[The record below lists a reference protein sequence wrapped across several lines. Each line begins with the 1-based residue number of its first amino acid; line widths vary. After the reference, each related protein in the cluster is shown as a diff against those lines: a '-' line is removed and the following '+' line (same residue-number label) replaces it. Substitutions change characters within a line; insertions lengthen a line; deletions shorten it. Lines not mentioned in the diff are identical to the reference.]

1 MQKSEKGW
9 KFYCFSVQHV
19 GSDAEK
25 IGSVFS
31 SILGEDV
38 RDIKIV
44 LSRDIAIDDTVMVFV
59 ECRNIENY
67 ISKLSTNRSIATAV
81 PSLKH
86 PAPISERELNA
97 FFRSIV
103 KKEHKF
109 SKGDFVKPM
118 VGCLAGLYGMV
129 LSIKG
134 EVVEVLFRFHMCST
148 KEKFTQDQLIFQY
161 KISDVLGRV
170 DSVDELVVKAMGSR
184 YAYNNKVQRP
194 KPKSKR
200 RVVRG

>member
-1 MQKSEKGW
+1 MQKSEKDW

-19 GSDAEK
+19 GGDAEK
-25 IGSVFS
+25 IGNVFS

-44 LSRDIAIDDTVMVFV
+44 LNREISTDDTVMVFV
-59 ECRNIENY
+59 ECRNIEDY
-67 ISKLSTNRSIATAV
+67 VTRLSTNRSIATAV

-129 LSIKG
+129 LSVK
-134 EVVEVLFRFHMCST
+134 EEMVEVLFRFHMRSIRD
-148 KEKFTQDQLIFQY
+148 KFTQDQLIFQY

-170 DSVDELVVKAMGSR
+170 DSVDEMVKNAMGNR

-194 KPKSKR
+194 RPKSNR

>member
-1 MQKSEKGW
+1 MQKSQKDW
-9 KFYCFSVQHV
+9 KFYCFSIQHV
-19 GSDAEK
+19 GTDAEK
-25 IGSVFS
+25 IGNVFS
-31 SILGEDV
+31 SILGGDV

-118 VGCLAGLYGMV
+118 VGCFAGLYGMV
-129 LSIKG
+129 LSVND
-134 EVVEVLFRFHMCST
+134 EVVEVLFRFHMRSI
-148 KEKFTQDQLIFQY
+148 KEKFAQDQLIFQY
-161 KISDVLGRV
+161 KISDILGCG
-170 DSVDELVVKAMGSR
+170 DSVDELVGKAMGSR
-184 YAYNNKVQRP
+184 YAYNNKVHRP
-194 KPKSKR
+194 KQKSKKR
-200 RVVRG
+200 LVRG